1 MKLMLLMTTKTA
13 RLQPPGGMRNDSW
26 RVPVGFPTPSDY
38 KGAGKPTVDSQMRL
52 WGAAG
57 GYNGPKCA
65 ILGKVSFLVS
75 RLLESGKKAPDTT
88 LYRFANTIRCSL

>member
-26 RVPVGFPTPSDY
+26 RVPVSFPAPSNY
-38 KGAGKPTVDSQMRL
+38 KDAGNPTVDAQMHL

-57 GYNGPKCA
+57 GCNCLKGA
-65 ILGKVSFLVS
+65 LFSNVSFLVS
-75 RLLESGKKAPDTT
+75 RLHE
-88 LYRFANTIRCSL
+88 